1 MKTKPYPQIE
11 EKPMKVDEPAVAYQR
26 TDPTSYRKAQ
36 MFDHPK
42 LEMDNMEEEWLRPFT
57 MEELNRRMDEVEA
70 DDEADNLLSSEEVFA
85 EMERKI
91 HQRSER

>member
-36 MFDHPK
+36 MFD
-42 LEMDNMEEEWLRPFT
+42 RPAVCQS
-57 MEELNRRMDEVEA
+57 NRLHSAVSCGVLASFCKHLYRHTA
-70 DDEADNLLSSEEVFA
+70 LING
-85 EMERKI
+85 KI
-91 HQRSER
+91 VP

>member
-11 EKPMKVDEPAVAYQR
+11 EKPMKVDEPAVSYQR

-42 LEMDNMEEEWLRPFT
+42 SEVDNMEEEWLRPFT
-57 MEELNRRMDEVEA
+57 MEELNRRMDEAEA
-70 DDEADNLLSSEEVFA
+70 EIEAGEVMTCEEANAEIRRLLPWLS
-85 EMERKI
+85 
-91 HQRSER
+91 

>member
-11 EKPMKVDEPAVAYQR
+11 EKPMKVDEPTVAYQC

-42 LEMDNMEEEWLRPFT
+42 SEMDNMEEEWLRPFT
-57 MEELNRRMDEVEA
+57 MEELNLRMDEAEVEI
-70 DDEADNLLSSEEVFA
+70 EAGEVMTCEEANAEIRRLLPWLS
-85 EMERKI
+85 
-91 HQRSER
+91 

>member
-11 EKPMKVDEPAVAYQR
+11 EKPMKVDKPAVAYQR

-42 LEMDNMEEEWLRPFT
+42 LEMDNMEEEWFENYVFEAIVDKKYLKGIKT
-57 MEELNRRMDEVEA
+57 KKELLFYINS
-70 DDEADNLLSSEEVFA
+70 NF
-85 EMERKI
+85 
-91 HQRSER
+91 

>member
-26 TDPTSYRKAQ
+26 TDPTSYHKAQ

-42 LEMDNMEEEWLRPFT
+42 SEMDNMEEEWLRPFT
-57 MEELNRRMDEVEA
+57 MEELNRRMDEAEA
-70 DDEADNLLSSEEVFA
+70 EIEAGEVMTCEEANAEIRRLLPWLS
-85 EMERKI
+85 
-91 HQRSER
+91 

>member
-26 TDPTSYRKAQ
+26 TDPTSYCKAQ

-42 LEMDNMEEEWLRPFT
+42 SEMDNMEEEWLRPFT
-57 MEELNRRMDEVEA
+57 MEELNRRMDEAEVEI
-70 DDEADNLLSSEEVFA
+70 EAGEVMTCEEANAEIRRLLPWLS
-85 EMERKI
+85 
-91 HQRSER
+91 